1 VSADEPSRPRA
12 AADRPPVGPVF
23 WLEQALERDPGA
35 ACPPLAGTAR
45 ADVCVVGG
53 GFLGLWTALEIL
65 DRAPDT
71 SVVLLEAQGCGFG
84 ASGRNGGWATSWND
98 ELHGLVARFGAA
110 HADWLAEQ
118 SMSAIDRIEAV
129 ASEEGI
135 FCDLRRAGGLWAA
148 STDAQLDVL
157 AVARAA
163 AVGLGRERYVVPLD
177 AEQVRAAT
185 GSPVVRGGLRLPDSA
200 ALQPAL
206 LARGLRAVALRR
218 GVRIHEGT
226 RMVALERGHPA
237 IVTTPAGRVE
247 ADQVVLALG
256 AWAAGVRELRRAVV
270 PVGSHIVLTEPI
282 PERLADLG
290 WTGGELFGDARLLVH
305 YAQVTGDGRIAFGR
319 GGGAVGAF
327 GRVTRAHFVD
337 PGSVAAVAG
346 GFRRWFPALDDVRLT
361 HAWGGPVD
369 RAPGHLPFVGAAG
382 EHANIHYGA
391 GFSGNGVAP
400 SAFVGAILGRRAL
413 GIRDDHTTCG
423 LVGGPPGY
431 LPVEPL
437 RSIGA
442 LAVRDAVRR
451 AEDAEDLG
459 AEPGVVSRGLR
470 GLVSFTTPRALE
482 PRLWGR
488 RSAQSRHS

>member
-1 VSADEPSRPRA
+1 VSTVAPSRPRA
-12 AADRPPVGPVF
+12 GADRPPVGPVF
-23 WLEQALERDPGA
+23 WLEQALEHDPGA
-35 ACPPLAGTAR
+35 ACPPLAGTVR

-53 GFLGLWTALEIL
+53 GFLGLWTALEVL
-65 DRAPDT
+65 LRAPDAA
-71 SVVLLEAQGCGFG
+71 VVLLEAEGCGFG

-98 ELHGLVARFGAA
+98 ELHALVGRFGAA

-118 SMSAIDRIEAV
+118 SMRAIDRIEAV
-129 ASEEGI
+129 AAEEGI
-135 FCDLRRAGGLWAA
+135 DCHLRRAGGLWAA
-148 STDAQLDVL
+148 SSGAQLDVL
-157 AVARAA
+157 ATARAA
-163 AVGLGRERYVVPLD
+163 ALDLGRERYLEPLD
-177 AEQVRAAT
+177 AGDLPGRT
-185 GSPVVRGGLRLPDSA
+185 GSPVVRGGLRLTDSA

-226 RMVALERGHPA
+226 RMVALDRGRPA
-237 IVTTPAGRVE
+237 VVTTPAGRVE

-270 PVGSHIVLTEPI
+270 PVGSHIVLTEPV
-282 PERLADLG
+282 PERLAELG
-290 WTGGELFGDARLLVH
+290 WTGGELLGDARLLVH
-305 YAQVTGDGRIAFGR
+305 YAQVTRDGRIAFGR

-327 GRVTRAHFVD
+327 GRVTPAHFVD
-337 PGSVAAVAG
+337 PGSVATVAG

-382 EHANIHYGA
+382 EHANIHFGA

-400 SAFVGAILGRRAL
+400 SAFVGAILGRRVL

-431 LPVEPL
+431 LPAEPL

-442 LAVRDAVRR
+442 TVVRGAVRR
-451 AEDAEDLG
+451 AEAAEDAG
-459 AEPGVVSRGLR
+459 AVPGAVSRRLR

-482 PRLWGR
+482 PRLWR
-488 RSAQSRHS
+488 RRPGPRTGA